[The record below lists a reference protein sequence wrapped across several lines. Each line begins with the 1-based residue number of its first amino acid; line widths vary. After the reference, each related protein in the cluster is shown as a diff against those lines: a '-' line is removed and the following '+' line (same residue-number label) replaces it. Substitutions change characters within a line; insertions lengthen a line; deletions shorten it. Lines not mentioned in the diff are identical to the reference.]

1 MGHYAGSYN
10 AAPARPGVDGN
21 QGGVAVGPAN
31 MEPRKNAIVEAFVEK
46 LDSRLRAWK
55 PETAAQARERI
66 AELIDLADHGVL
78 DLSRSRAAEQ
88 QILNLLDNPPAR

>member
-1 MGHYAGSYN
+1 
-10 AAPARPGVDGN
+10 
-21 QGGVAVGPAN
+21 